1 MNEIINSIIQW
12 GSGNKLF
19 VITFIMCFLF
29 MCRFARLEW
38 KSISK
43 EKKFKDFKPA
53 IISTGVLGTFIGIAI
68 GLWNF
73 DAGHIEDSVPNLLE
87 GLKLAFLTS
96 ILGMAISIILSYIE
110 NQHKI
115 NVNADSESLLRDIL
129 IEQRGAN
136 QKIGKLVENNNDN
149 FTQVNESLTEAL
161 DTLSKGATEHIISAL
176 KEVITDFNKNLTEQF
191 GDNFKQLNE
200 AVYKMIEWQ
209 ENYKVSINQVEKT
222 LQGLLISIEKNSDWI
237 DKFNKDYQNIVQ
249 TNKDLQEIIE
259 VNNNQIQNIE
269 KHIEH
274 LKNIGEEADVIFKS
288 IQGIS
293 NNIQNSLSEEV
304 KGVSN
309 LRNDL
314 RKQQQNV
321 HKQFESSLGQ
331 LNQSLT
337 TLTDKFR
344 RDYENLLEHFAN
356 LNHGRKAS

>member
-1 MNEIINSIIQW
+1 MNEIVNSIIQW
-12 GSGNKLF
+12 GNSNRF
-19 VITFIMCFLF
+19 FIITFIVCLSF
-29 MCRFARLEW
+29 MWRFARLEL

-43 EKKFKDFKPA
+43 EKQFKDFKPA
-53 IISTGVLGTFIGIAI
+53 IISTGVLGTFIGIFI

-73 DAGHIEDSVPNLLE
+73 DVDHIEESVPTLLE
-87 GLKLAFLTS
+87 GLKLAFSTS
-96 ILGMAISIILSYIE
+96 ILGMAVSIFLSYKE

-115 NVNADSESLLRDIL
+115 NVNADSDSLLREML
-129 IEQRGAN
+129 IEQRDTN

-149 FTQVNESLTEAL
+149 FTQVNESLTKAL

-209 ENYKVSINQVEKT
+209 ETYKVSINQVEKT
-222 LQGLLISIEKNSDWI
+222 LQDLLIAIEKNSDWI

-249 TNKDLQEIIE
+249 TNEDLQEIIKI
-259 VNNNQIQNIE
+259 NNNQIKNIE

-288 IQGIS
+288 IQGVS
-293 NNIQNSLSEEV
+293 KNIQNSLSEEI

-309 LRNDL
+309 LRNNL
-314 RKQQQNV
+314 RKQQESV
-321 HKQFESSLGQ
+321 HRQFESSLGQ

-344 RDYENLLEHFAN
+344 RDYEILLEHFSN
-356 LNHGRKAS
+356 LNRGRKVS